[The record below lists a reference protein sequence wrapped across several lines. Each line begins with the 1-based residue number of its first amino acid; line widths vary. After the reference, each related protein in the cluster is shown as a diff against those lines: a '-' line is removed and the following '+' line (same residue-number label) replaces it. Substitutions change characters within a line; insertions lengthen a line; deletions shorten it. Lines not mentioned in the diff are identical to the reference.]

1 MDRCSDRAEGE
12 PWLLRRF
19 DRADLDRCSRE
30 ASGKGD
36 RFRRR
41 THILPVCELQG
52 GAREL
57 NRVQPRIDRGR
68 TADPA
73 VLPDAQPE
81 QLAQFDRARGWPLSL
96 QQVRTE
102 GRREGKAWFS
112 TGRSRWSLYT

>member
-1 MDRCSDRAEGE
+1 MRISDWSSDVCSSDLAKREFHPQLRGMDLCSDRAEGE

-41 THILPVCELQG
+41 KHILPVCELQG

-57 NRVQPRIDRGR
+57 KRVQPRIDRGR

-73 VLPDAQPE
+73 E
-81 QLAQFDRARGWPLSL
+81 IGRAH
-96 QQVRTE
+96 V
-102 GRREGKAWFS
+102 
-112 TGRSRWSLYT
+112 

>member
-1 MDRCSDRAEGE
+1 MDLCSDRAEGE

-41 THILPVCELQG
+41 KHILPVCELQG

-57 NRVQPRIDRGR
+57 KRVQPRIDRGR
-68 TADPA
+68 TAAPA
-73 VLPDAQPE
+73 VLPDAQPHQ
-81 QLAQFDRARGWPLSL
+81 QLGSTWCRGRG
-96 QQVRTE
+96 V
-102 GRREGKAWFS
+102 S
-112 TGRSRWSLYT
+112 TWISWGSPEP